1 MFRLAYPTL
10 IQTRSS
16 IRPLLLSTN
25 RPIVRH
31 SSAASSAEST
41 HANGIVPVAV
51 ITGASRGIGRAIA
64 LQLARDGYDVALND
78 LPSNQMQLEG
88 LSSEIIEQV
97 GRRALVIPGDVSVEG
112 DVRSLVDASTKTFGR
127 LDVMVANAGI
137 AVMEP
142 LLQNKIEDWDRVIA
156 VNLRGVYLC
165 YKYAAQQMIE
175 QGRGGRIIGASS
187 VLGKVGNVAGIPLL
201 GAYSAA
207 KSGVRSLTQTAAGAD
222 DVIVLTVA
230 QEWAQYGITVNAYA
244 PGPVE
249 TDMRKPLPSFIT
261 PQEKQQT
268 AENLHTVR
276 GISLIPDEVIREAAE
291 RRMTKTDLG
300 YLGTPEDIA
309 GLVSFLASEK
319 GRFITGQAVRHF
331 ITHIFIP
338 RVSSLLFTFPFTD
351 YD

>member
-207 KSGVRSLTQTAAGAD
+207 KSGVRSLTQTAA
-222 DVIVLTVA
+222 

-319 GRFITGQAVRHF
+319 GRFITGQA
-331 ITHIFIP
+331 ITIDGGMIYH
-338 RVSSLLFTFPFTD
+338 
-351 YD
+351 